1 MEVALDL
8 VSVLSHGVF
17 HFNVQFLGRNF
28 LFETFLH
35 LSQESRAQ
43 LQLCFP

>member
-28 LFETFLH
+28 LFETFFFVCGKYISH
-35 LSQESRAQ
+35 YSK
-43 LQLCFP
+43 FM

>member
-1 MEVALDL
+1 MEVALGL

-28 LFETFLH
+28 LFETFFVCVWKIHKL
-35 LSQESRAQ
+35 L
-43 LQLCFP
+43 F

>member
-8 VSVLSHGVF
+8 ASVLSHGVF

-28 LFETFLH
+28 LFETFFCGKYISH
-35 LSQESRAQ
+35 YSK
-43 LQLCFP
+43 FM

>member
-17 HFNVQFLGRNF
+17 HFNVQFLGSF
-28 LFETFLH
+28 LFETFFFV
-35 LSQESRAQ
+35 ENT
-43 LQLCFP
+43 